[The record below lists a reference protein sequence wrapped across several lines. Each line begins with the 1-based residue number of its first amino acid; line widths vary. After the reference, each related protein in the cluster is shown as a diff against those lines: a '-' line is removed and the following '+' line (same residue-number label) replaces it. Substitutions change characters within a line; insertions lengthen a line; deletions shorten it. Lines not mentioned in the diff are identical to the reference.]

1 MDLATLIGLAMGSTA
16 ILGAILLGGSLSSF
30 IDPPSIAVTVG
41 GTIASV
47 FIAFPMSSVTNT
59 LKVIMNA
66 MQDKP
71 VDLPFLIE
79 EIIRLANIA
88 RKEAI
93 FALENADVEDE
104 FLKKA
109 AMMAA
114 DNKTPEQLHDA
125 LATEIEAMQERHTN
139 GKMIFEKVG
148 DAAPAWG
155 MIGTLIG
162 LVLMLGNL
170 DDPSTIGP
178 NMAVAILTTFYGAVI
193 ANLIAIPLATKLG
206 FRSEVEAK
214 KMTLV
219 LTGILGIAAGENPR
233 ALGEKLQ
240 GFLSPVERAGMIEA
254 GGKEAA

>member
-1 MDLATLIGLAMGSTA
+1 MDLATIIGLCAGSIA
-16 ILGAILLGGSLSSF
+16 ILGSILLGGSLGSF
-30 IDPPSIAVTVG
+30 IDPPSIAVTCG
-41 GTIASV
+41 GTLASM
-47 FIAFPMSSVTNT
+47 FIQFPMSHVSSSIKIV
-59 LKVIMNA
+59 MNA
-66 MQDKP
+66 IQDKQ
-71 VDLPFLIE
+71 VDLPHMIE

-93 FALENADVEDE
+93 FALENADVDDP

-114 DNKTPEQLHDA
+114 DNKTPEQLEDA
-125 LATEIEAMQERHTN
+125 LKTEIEAMQERHSN
-139 GKMIFEKVG
+139 GKKIFEQMG
-148 DAAPAWG
+148 EAAPAWG

-170 DDPSTIGP
+170 SDPSTIGP

-193 ANLIAIPLATKLG
+193 ANLIANPLATKLG
-206 FRSEVEAK
+206 LRSEVEAK

-233 ALGEKLQ
+233 ALGEKLE
-240 GFLSPVERAGMIEA
+240 GFLSPIEREGLSTE
-254 GGKEAA
+254 GKDAA